1 MPLRLRK
8 PPSIPRTRVRL
19 AAPAAAAGRNPI
31 HRQFSRPAAHPAHQH
46 RHRPKGYILPT
57 AAAAPTSS
65 TPPISSTHSNPHP
78 HQPTIYALSTPPG
91 KSAIAVIRISGP
103 SALTIYRS
111 LTSPTT
117 TSPTAAPTPR
127 HALLRTLHHPQTR
140 EVLDPGALCLF
151 FPGPRSHTGEDV
163 LELHVHGGVAIIR
176 AVLAAVPVAAQGAG
190 GVGGAAGGTRYA
202 EPGEF
207 TRRAFYN
214 DRLSLPE
221 IEALGETLDATTEE
235 QRRRAVRGAAGGLAD
250 RYERWRRQLVLARG
264 ELEALIDFAEDQ
276 HFEESNRELVAG
288 VELRVRQLRERLRVH
303 VGNAVRGELLKN
315 GISLSLVGA
324 PNVGKSSLLN
334 TVVGREAVIVSPEAG
349 TTRDVV
355 DLAVDVGGFMVV
367 LGDTAGLR
375 VDDVGVGMVE
385 EEGIKRARAR
395 AMSADVVVAVVDIV
409 VNDDH
414 SVGLRVSPEL
424 EKLVNEA
431 EEAGKE
437 VVAVVNKTDL
447 HPAAADALPMDV
459 VRQVNDA
466 FPNIRDDRIFGV
478 SCRKRTEHGIQRLL
492 NGLTGIFQHMTSP
505 LSPTAG
511 ASAAE
516 MYESIGATERQRV
529 LVEACIS
536 FLDDFLEMVED
547 GEDVDVVVAAEEL
560 RGAAECLGRITGRGE
575 MAGDVEEVLG
585 VVFEK

>member
-1 MPLRLRK
+1 MIGKFRTKIHARSHITTMHLRLRK
-8 PPSIPRTRVRL
+8 PPAIPRPRARALVPHL
-19 AAPAAAAGRNPI
+19 VQ
-31 HRQFSRPAAHPAHQH
+31 RQFSRPAALPPHRRKGPRSRPIAPATATQSHQ
-46 RHRPKGYILPT
+46 T
-57 AAAAPTSS
+57 
-65 TPPISSTHSNPHP
+65 
-78 HQPTIYALSTPPG
+78 TIYALSTPPG

-103 SALTIYRS
+103 SALAIYTS
-111 LTSPTT
+111 LTAAAA
-117 TSPTAAPTPR
+117 AAPTPR
-127 HALLRTLHHPQTR
+127 HALLRSLHHPHTY

-163 LELHVHGGVAIIR
+163 VELHVHGGPAIIR
-176 AVLAAVPVAAQGAG
+176 AVLAAIPLAA
-190 GVGGAAGGTRYA
+190 VGTGTRYA

-214 DRLSLPE
+214 ERLSLPE
-221 IEALGETLDATTEE
+221 VEALGETLDATTEE
-235 QRRRAVRGAAGGLAD
+235 QRRRAVRGVKAGQAE
-250 RYERWRRQLVLARG
+250 RYEDWRRQLVLARG

-276 HFEESNRELVAG
+276 HFEESNRALVAG
-288 VELRVRQLRERLRVH
+288 VELRVRQLRERLKVH
-303 VGNAVRGELLKN
+303 MSNAVRGELLKS

-355 DLAVDVGGFMVV
+355 DLAIDMGGFMVV

-375 VDDVGVGMVE
+375 VDDVGVGLVE
-385 EEGIKRARAR
+385 EEGIRRARAR
-395 AMSADVVVAVVDIV
+395 TMAADVVVAVVDIV
-409 VNDDH
+409 VNEDE
-414 SVGLRVSPEL
+414 SVGLRISPEL
-424 EKLVNEA
+424 EKLINET

-447 HPAAADALPMDV
+447 HPSATATDELPMDII
-459 VRQVNDA
+459 RQVNDA
-466 FPNIRDDRIFGV
+466 FPNIKDERIFGV
-478 SCRKRTEHGIQRLL
+478 SCGKGTEQGIQRLL
-492 NGLTGIFQHMTSP
+492 NGLTGIFKQMTSP

-511 ASAAE
+511 VSAAE
-516 MYESIGATERQRV
+516 MYESIGTTERQRV

-536 FLDDFLEMVED
+536 FLDDFLEMIED
-547 GEDVDVVVAAEEL
+547 ADVVVAAEEL

-585 VVFEK
+585 VVFEKFCVGK